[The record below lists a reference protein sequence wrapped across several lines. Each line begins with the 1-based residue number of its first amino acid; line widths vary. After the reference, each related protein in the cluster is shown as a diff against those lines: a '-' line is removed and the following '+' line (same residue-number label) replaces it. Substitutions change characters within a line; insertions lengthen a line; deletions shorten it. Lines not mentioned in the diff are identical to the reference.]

1 MNKSAINW
9 QDCVR
14 QSSNNAQLA
23 KELLSMFALELP
35 QLKQKINASW
45 EKNDINQLKF
55 HIHKLHGS
63 CCYCG
68 ANTLKRHLNDIENT
82 IHSISPAEINT
93 QIHKLYIEIEQ
104 VIRSLNKKDYI

>member
-1 MNKSAINW
+1 MIKSAINW

-14 QSSNNAQLA
+14 QSGNKAQLA

-35 QLKQKINASW
+35 QFQQKINAAWKS
-45 EKNDINQLKF
+45 NDINQLKF

-68 ANTLKRHLNDIENT
+68 ANMLKQHLHELENA
-82 IHSISPAEINT
+82 IHSLSPEDINT
-93 QIHKLYIEIEQ
+93 QIQQLHTEIEQ
-104 VIRSLNKKDYI
+104 VIRSLNEKDYL